1 MSTTTSAAAQFREAP
16 RVLGLTGRIEKKA
29 LLWMAARTPARVT
42 PDHLTLLGLLATL
55 GCGAAYALAGARP
68 WLLLVVN
75 AGLVLNWLG
84 DSLDGT
90 LARHRRHERPRFGF
104 YVDHLVDAFGA
115 LFLVG
120 GLAVSGLMTP
130 LVGASLLVAYFLL
143 AIQTYLA
150 AYAIGR
156 FKISWG
162 GLGGTELRLALAALN
177 VLVLLRPR
185 VALAGSPWLVFDVVG
200 VVATTAL
207 VVVSVIA
214 GVRGTL
220 ALAREEGWARP
231 GSGSVPATNAVDAS
245 GRGANAGNPVGRAAV

>member
-1 MSTTTSAAAQFREAP
+1 
-16 RVLGLTGRIEKKA
+16 
-29 LLWMAARTPARVT
+29 
-42 PDHLTLLGLLATL
+42 
-55 GCGAAYALAGARP
+55 
-68 WLLLVVN
+68 
-75 AGLVLNWLG
+75 
-84 DSLDGT
+84 
-90 LARHRRHERPRFGF
+90 
-104 YVDHLVDAFGA
+104 
-115 LFLVG
+115 
-120 GLAVSGLMTP
+120 MTP

-231 GSGSVPATNAVDAS
+231 GNGSVPTTNAVDAS
-245 GRGANAGNPVGRAAV
+245 GVERTAGNPAARAAV